1 MNCVWCPSQ
10 IQKKWKGP
18 VSGDIIHK
26 EFKVF
31 FREEALS
38 SEQPA
43 RGSETQN
50 RVWFTAMDSWVI
62 HIQMETKATGMD
74 ELALKRKAEGEQSLD

>member
-1 MNCVWCPSQ
+1 MCGEKEGEAYLKGNCSISGVRNRMNCGVVPFTDPE
-10 IQKKWKGP
+10 KNERGP

-50 RVWFTAMDSWVI
+50 RVWFTAMDS
-62 HIQMETKATGMD
+62 
-74 ELALKRKAEGEQSLD
+74 

>member
-1 MNCVWCPSQ
+1 MWCPSQ
-10 IQKKWKGP
+10 IQKKNEGGP

-31 FREEALS
+31 LREEALS

-50 RVWFTAMDSWVI
+50 RVWFTAMDS
-62 HIQMETKATGMD
+62 
-74 ELALKRKAEGEQSLD
+74 